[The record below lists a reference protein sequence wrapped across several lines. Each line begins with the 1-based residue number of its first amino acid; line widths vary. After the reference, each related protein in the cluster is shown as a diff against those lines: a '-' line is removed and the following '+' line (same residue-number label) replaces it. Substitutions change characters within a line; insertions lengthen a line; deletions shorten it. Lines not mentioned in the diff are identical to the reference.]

1 MNKVFFTGRLTRNPL
16 LGETPSGIPVCTFDL
31 AVQRPYNNAEGQR
44 DVDFFH
50 IATFR
55 TLAEN
60 CNKYLSKGSLCF
72 VEGHLETK
80 KNVDK
85 KGKEWVSTIVTCN
98 NVEFLEKREKTPQT
112 QNVGATTQREQPQA
126 QPQPQYRQ
134 ATLEEIDDDTLPF

>member
-16 LGETPSGIPVCTFDL
+16 LGETPSGIPICTFDL
-31 AVQRPYNNAEGQR
+31 AVPRPYNNAEGQR

-72 VEGHLETK
+72 VEGHLENK

-98 NVEFLEKREKTPQT
+98 NVEFLEKREKSPQS
-112 QNVGATTQREQPQA
+112 QNDGLKTA
-126 QPQPQYRQ
+126 QPQQQVVKEEPAQ
-134 ATLEEIDDDTLPF
+134 LELYEDDALPF